1 MPVISDYAPGK
12 LWIGTSNVT
21 LPGNKT
27 TFPAAFQAKSRLNY
41 YSTLFNS
48 VELNSTFY
56 KVPLA
61 ATFEKWSDDVEQEFR
76 FSVKLW
82 KSITHVK
89 ELAYDEADIE
99 MFVKRA
105 NLLHN
110 RKGCLLLQ
118 FPGKITL
125 DYFNKLEEIL
135 RAVAHADHTNQWN
148 KAIELRNASWHTG
161 ETVELLNEYNASM
174 VLHDFP
180 KGKISELNSKAD
192 FVYIRFHGP
201 TGNYKGSYS
210 HDFLSRKAL
219 QIKEWLTAGKDVYAY
234 FNNTGGEAY
243 QNAITLKEITGTSR

>member
-1 MPVISDYAPGK
+1 MTGNMQGR
-12 LWIGTSNVT
+12 LWIGTSNIT

-27 TFPAAFQAKSRLNY
+27 TFPAAFQPKSRLNY

-56 KVPLA
+56 KVPMS
-61 ATFEKWSDDVEQEFR
+61 ATFEKWSHDVGDDFR

-89 ELAYDEADIE
+89 ELAFNEEDIE
-99 MFVKRA
+99 TFVKRA
-105 NLLHN
+105 NFLRN
-110 RKGCLLLQ
+110 KKGCILLQ

-125 DYFNKLEEIL
+125 DYFNKVEEIL
-135 RAVAHADHTNQWN
+135 NVIANADCANEWN

-161 ETVELLNEYNASM
+161 ETFELLDEHGASM

-180 KGKISELNSKAD
+180 KGKTGELKNKAD
-192 FVYIRFHGP
+192 FVYVRFHGP

-210 HDFLSRKAL
+210 YEFLSQKAE
-219 QIKEWLTAGKDVYAY
+219 QIKEWLNNGKDVYAY
-234 FNNTGGEAY
+234 FNNTGGDAY
-243 QNAITLKEITGTSR
+243 QNAHTLKGLCAV